1 MARSSSAASNAN
13 SKKRVYFGSFRKS
26 AESEFMPETAGAAL
40 QDSPRWS
47 RITVWLAAGLI
58 ISAVV
63 WAKFAV
69 LQEVTMGE
77 GKAIPSSKVQVIQN
91 LEGGIVTEIFVREGQ
106 MVNKGDTLL
115 RLDDTRFQSNKG
127 ESEVDRYTLTA
138 QVERLSA
145 EAEGRAFKLPDEVI
159 SKAPQVAADEQSLY
173 QSRQRRLNSEQRT
186 LNEQLRQKTQEL
198 AEFRSKQEQYRNSLG
213 LLQQELNMSA
223 PLVGSGAVS
232 PVEILRL
239 KRSAVEI
246 RGSMDATTLA
256 IPRAESAINE
266 IKSKIDES
274 VQSFRSDA
282 AKELNEKRTDL
293 SKITASSIA
302 IDDRVTRTTVISPV
316 HGIVKQLK
324 VNTIG
329 GVVQPGSDL
338 VEIVPLEDNLLIEAK
353 VRPQDVAFLH
363 PGQKAMV
370 KFSAYDY
377 TIYGGLQAKLE
388 LIGADTITDDKG
400 NSFYLIQVRTDKNH
414 LGSDAKPL
422 LIIPGMIATVDIITG
437 EKSVMDYLLK
447 PVLKARTEA
456 MRER

>member
-1 MARSSSAASNAN
+1 MPATHIPR
-13 SKKRVYFGSFRKS
+13 YFNPRLR
-26 AESEFMPETAGAAL
+26 EEIEFMPYLAGAMA
-40 QDSPRWS
+40 QDTPRKS
-47 RITVWLAAGLI
+47 RLTVWVVATLMLTAL
-58 ISAVV
+58 V

-69 LQEVTMGE
+69 LEEVTMGE

-106 MVNKGDTLL
+106 LVNKGETLL
-115 RLDDTRFQSNKG
+115 RLDDTRFRSNKG

-145 EAEGRAFKLPDEVI
+145 EAEGRPFKLPAEVI
-159 SKAPQVAADEQSLY
+159 AKAPQVAADELALY
-173 QSRQRRLNSEQRT
+173 QSRQQRLRSEQRT

-198 AEFRSKQEQYRNSLG
+198 AEFRAKQEQYRSSLG
-213 LLQQELNMSA
+213 LVQQELNMST
-223 PLVGSGAVS
+223 PLVTSGAVS

-256 IPRAESAINE
+256 IPRADSAINE
-266 IKSKIDES
+266 IKSKVQES
-274 VQSFRSDA
+274 EFAFRSDA
-282 AKELNEKRTDL
+282 SKELNEKRSDL
-293 SKITASSIA
+293 AKITATSIA
-302 IDDRVTRTTVISPV
+302 IDDRVTRTTVVSPV
-316 HGIVKQLK
+316 RGIVKMLK

-377 TIYGGLQAKLE
+377 TIYGGLPAKLE
-388 LIGADTITDDKG
+388 LIGADTTTDDKG
-400 NSFYLIQVRTDKNH
+400 NSFYLIQVRTDRNH

-422 LIIPGMIATVDIITG
+422 LIIPGMTATVDIITG
-437 EKSVMDYLLK
+437 EKSVLDYLLK

>member
-1 MARSSSAASNAN
+1 MPAIHTPR
-13 SKKRVYFGSFRKS
+13 YFNPRLR
-26 AESEFMPETAGAAL
+26 EEIEFMPYLAGAMA
-40 QDSPRWS
+40 QDTPRKS
-47 RITVWLAAGLI
+47 RMTVWVVAVLI
-58 ISAVV
+58 LTALI
-63 WAKFAV
+63 WAKYAV
-69 LQEVTMGE
+69 LEEVTMGE

-106 MVNKGDTLL
+106 LVNKGETLL
-115 RLDDTRFQSNKG
+115 RLDDTRFRSNKG

-145 EAEGRAFKLPDEVI
+145 EAEGRPFKLPAEVI
-159 SKAPQVAADEQSLY
+159 AKAPQVAADELALY
-173 QSRQRRLNSEQRT
+173 QSRQQRLRSEQRT

-198 AEFRSKQEQYRNSLG
+198 AEFRAKQDQYRNSLG
-213 LLQQELNMSA
+213 LVQQELNMST
-223 PLVGSGAVS
+223 PLVASGAVS

-239 KRSAVEI
+239 RRSAVEI

-256 IPRAESAINE
+256 IPRADSAINE
-266 IKSKIDES
+266 IKSKVQES
-274 VQSFRSDA
+274 EFAFRSDA
-282 AKELNEKRTDL
+282 SKELNEKRSEL
-293 SKITASSIA
+293 AKITATSIA
-302 IDDRVTRTTVISPV
+302 IDDRVTRTTVVSPV
-316 HGIVKQLK
+316 RGIVKMLK

-377 TIYGGLQAKLE
+377 TIYGGLPAKLE
-388 LIGADTITDDKG
+388 LIGADTTTDDKG
-400 NSFYLIQVRTDKNH
+400 NSFYLIQVRTDRNH

-422 LIIPGMIATVDIITG
+422 LIIPGMTATVDIITG
-437 EKSVMDYLLK
+437 EKSVLDYLLK

>member
-1 MARSSSAASNAN
+1 MSNPTAPRGYFARFNKNAD
-13 SKKRVYFGSFRKS
+13 
-26 AESEFMPETAGAAL
+26 SEFMPEVAGVA
-40 QDSPRWS
+40 QEDSPRWS
-47 RITVWLAAGLI
+47 RLTVWIAAALI
-58 ISAVV
+58 ISALL

-115 RLDDTRFQSNKG
+115 RLDDTRFRSNKG
-127 ESEVDRYTLTA
+127 ESEVDRFTLTA

-145 EAEGRAFKLPDEVI
+145 EAEGRPFKLSDEVVA
-159 SKAPQVAADEQSLY
+159 KAPQVAEDERSLFE
-173 QSRQRRLNSEQRT
+173 QRQRRLASEQRT
-186 LNEQLRQKTQEL
+186 LSEQLRQKTQEL
-198 AEFRSKQEQYRNSLG
+198 AEFRSKQGQFSSSLG
-213 LLQQELNMSA
+213 LLQQEMNMSA
-223 PLVGSGAVS
+223 PLVGTGAVS

-239 KRSAVEI
+239 KRAAVEI
-246 RGSMDATTLA
+246 RGSLNATTLA

-274 VQSFRSDA
+274 EQSFRSEA
-282 AKELNEKRTDL
+282 AKELNEKRAEL
-293 SKITASSIA
+293 SKITATSIA
-302 IDDRVTRTTVISPV
+302 IDDRVTRTTVTSPV
-316 HGIVKQLK
+316 HGVIKQLK

-329 GVVQPGSDL
+329 GVVQPGSDM

-377 TIYGGLQAKLE
+377 TIYGGLSAKLE

-414 LGSDAKPL
+414 LGGDVKPL
-422 LIIPGMIATVDIITG
+422 LIIPGMVATVDIITG
-437 EKSVMDYLLK
+437 EKSVLDYLLK

>member
-1 MARSSSAASNAN
+1 MSGTPASSG
-13 SKKRVYFGSFRKS
+13 YFKSFGKT
-26 AESEFMPETAGAAL
+26 ADSEFMPELAGAAL
-40 QDSPRWS
+40 QDSPRRS
-47 RITVWLAAGLI
+47 RIIVWLTAGLI
-58 ISAVV
+58 ICALL
-63 WAKFAV
+63 WANFAV
-69 LQEVTMGE
+69 LDEVTMGE

-91 LEGGIVTEIFVREGQ
+91 LEGGIVTQIYVREGQ
-106 MVNKGDTLL
+106 MVDKGDKLL
-115 RLDDTRFQSNKG
+115 QLDDTRFRSNKG
-127 ESEVDRYTLTA
+127 ESEVDRYALTA

-145 EAEGRAFKLPDEVI
+145 EAEGRPFKLSDEVI
-159 SKAPQVAADEQSLY
+159 AKAPQVAEDERSLFE
-173 QSRQRRLNSEQRT
+173 QRQRRLSSEQRT
-186 LNEQLRQKTQEL
+186 LSEQLRQKTQEL
-198 AEFRSKQEQYRNSLG
+198 AEFRSKQGQFSSSLA
-213 LLQQELNMSA
+213 LLQQEMNMSA
-223 PLVGSGAVS
+223 PLVGTGAVS

-246 RGSMDATTLA
+246 RGSLNATTLA

-274 VQSFRSDA
+274 VQSFRSEA

-302 IDDRVTRTTVISPV
+302 IDDRVSRTTVVSPV
-316 HGIVKQLK
+316 HGVIKQLK

-329 GVVQPGSDL
+329 GVVQPGSDM

-377 TIYGGLQAKLE
+377 TIYGGLAAKLE

-414 LGSDAKPL
+414 LGGEKKPL
-422 LIIPGMIATVDIITG
+422 LIIPGMVATVDIITG
-437 EKSVMDYLLK
+437 EKSVLDYLLK

>member
-1 MARSSSAASNAN
+1 MATTQTPR
-13 SKKRVYFGSFRKS
+13 YFNPRIRDDL
-26 AESEFMPETAGAAL
+26 EFIPYRAGAL
-40 QDSPRWS
+40 HQDAS
-47 RITVWLAAGLI
+47 RTSRVTVWVIGALI
-58 ISAVV
+58 VTALV

-69 LQEVTMGE
+69 LEEVTMGE

-106 MVNKGDTLL
+106 MVTKGETLL
-115 RLDDTRFQSNKG
+115 RLDDTRFRSNKG

-145 EAEGRAFKLPDEVI
+145 EAEGRPFKLSDEVI
-159 SKAPQVAADEQSLY
+159 AKAPQVAADELALY
-173 QSRQRRLNSEQRT
+173 QSRQRRLASEQRT

-198 AEFRSKQEQYRNSLG
+198 AEFRSKQDQYRNSLG
-213 LLQQELNMSA
+213 LVQQELNMST

-246 RGSMDATTLA
+246 RGSMNATTLA

-266 IKSKIDES
+266 IKSKVQES
-274 VQSFRSDA
+274 EFAFRSDA
-282 AKELNEKRTDL
+282 SKELNEKRSDL
-293 SKITASSIA
+293 SKISANSIA
-302 IDDRVTRTTVISPV
+302 IDDRVTRTTVVSPV
-316 HGIVKQLK
+316 RGIVKMLK

-377 TIYGGLQAKLE
+377 TIYGGLPAKLE

-400 NSFYLIQVRTDKNH
+400 NSFYLIQVRTDRNH
-414 LGSDAKPL
+414 LGNDAKPL

-456 MRER
+456 LRER

>member
-1 MARSSSAASNAN
+1 MSVSQGLRS
-13 SKKRVYFGSFRKS
+13 YFQSFGKT
-26 AESEFMPETAGAAL
+26 AEREFMPDVASATL
-40 QDSPRWS
+40 QDSPRLS
-47 RITVWLAAGLI
+47 RITVWLAAALLLV
-58 ISAVV
+58 ALL
-63 WAKFAV
+63 WAKLAV
-69 LQEVTMGE
+69 LDEVTMGE

-115 RLDDTRFQSNKG
+115 RLDDTRFLSNKG
-127 ESEVDRYTLTA
+127 ESEADRFALTA

-145 EAEGRAFKLPDEVI
+145 EAEGRPFQLSEEVR
-159 SKAPQVAADEQSLY
+159 SKAPQVAEDELSLY
-173 QSRQRRLNSEQRT
+173 QSRQRRLSSEKQT

-198 AEFRSKQEQYRNSLG
+198 AEFRSKVEQYRSALA
-213 LLQQELNMSA
+213 LLQQELNMST
-223 PLVGSGAVS
+223 PLVGTGAIS

-239 KRSAVEI
+239 KRSAVEA
-246 RGSMDATTLA
+246 RGSLNATSLA
-256 IPRAESAINE
+256 IPRAEAAVAE
-266 IKSKIDES
+266 IKSKIEEAEAG
-274 VQSFRSDA
+274 FRSEA

-302 IDDRVTRTTVISPV
+302 IDDRVTRTTVVSPV
-316 HGIVKQLK
+316 HGIIKLLK

-338 VEIVPLEDNLLIEAK
+338 LEIVPLEDNLLIEAK

-363 PGQKAMV
+363 PGQSAMV

-377 TIYGGLQAKLE
+377 TIYGGLKAKLE
-388 LIGADTITDDKG
+388 LISADTVTDDKG
-400 NSFYLIQVRTDKNH
+400 NAFYLIQVRTDKNH
-414 LGSDAKPL
+414 LGGDNKPL
-422 LIIPGMIATVDIITG
+422 LIIPGMTATVDIITG
-437 EKSVMDYLLK
+437 HKSVLDYLLK

>member
-1 MARSSSAASNAN
+1 MSASSDSSKARG
-13 SKKRVYFGSFRKS
+13 YFDSFSKS

-47 RITVWLAAGLI
+47 RITVWLAAALL
-58 ISAVV
+58 ISALV

-115 RLDDTRFQSNKG
+115 RLDDTRFLSNKG
-127 ESEVDRYTLTA
+127 ESEADRYALTA

-145 EAEGRAFKLPDEVI
+145 EAEGRPFKLSARSDR
-159 SKAPQVAADEQSLY
+159 QGAASG
-173 QSRQRRLNSEQRT
+173 RRRTLAVRTAATSTGQRT
-186 LNEQLRQKTQEL
+186 THPDRTTAAKNPGTGGVSLETGQYSSSL
-198 AEFRSKQEQYRNSLG
+198 A
-213 LLQQELNMSA
+213 LLQPGDEHVRA
-223 PLVGSGAVS
+223 AGGTGAVS

-246 RGSMDATTLA
+246 RGSLNATTLA

-274 VQSFRSDA
+274 EQSFRSDA

-302 IDDRVTRTTVISPV
+302 IDDRVTRTTVVSPV
-316 HGIVKQLK
+316 KGIIKMLK

-329 GVVQPGSDL
+329 GVVQPGSDM

-377 TIYGGLQAKLE
+377 TIYGGLECQA
-388 LIGADTITDDKG
+388 GAD
-400 NSFYLIQVRTDKNH
+400 RRRH
-414 LGSDAKPL
+414 HH
-422 LIIPGMIATVDIITG
+422 
-437 EKSVMDYLLK
+437 
-447 PVLKARTEA
+447 R
-456 MRER
+456 

>member
-1 MARSSSAASNAN
+1 MPAIHVPR
-13 SKKRVYFGSFRKS
+13 YFNPRLR
-26 AESEFMPETAGAAL
+26 EEIEFMPYLAGVMA
-40 QDSPRWS
+40 QDTPRKS
-47 RITVWLAAGLI
+47 RLTVWVV
-58 ISAVV
+58 AVLMLTALV
-63 WAKFAV
+63 WAKLAV
-69 LQEVTMGE
+69 LEEVTMGE

-106 MVNKGDTLL
+106 LVNKGETLL
-115 RLDDTRFQSNKG
+115 RLDDTRFRSNKG

-145 EAEGRAFKLPDEVI
+145 EAEGRPFKLPADVVA
-159 SKAPQVAADEQSLY
+159 KAPQVAADELALY
-173 QSRQRRLNSEQRT
+173 QSRQQRLRSEQRT
-186 LNEQLRQKTQEL
+186 LTEQLRQKTQEL
-198 AEFRSKQEQYRNSLG
+198 AEFRSKQDQYRSSLG
-213 LLQQELNMSA
+213 LVQQELNMST
-223 PLVGSGAVS
+223 PLVASGAVS

-256 IPRAESAINE
+256 IPRADSAINE
-266 IKSKIDES
+266 IKSKVQES
-274 VQSFRSDA
+274 EFAFRSDA
-282 AKELNEKRTDL
+282 SRELNEKRSEL
-293 SKITASSIA
+293 ARITATSIA
-302 IDDRVTRTTVISPV
+302 IDDRVTRTTVVSPV
-316 HGIVKQLK
+316 RGVVKMLK

-338 VEIVPLEDNLLIEAK
+338 VEIVPMEDNLLIEAK

-377 TIYGGLQAKLE
+377 TIYGGLPAKLE
-388 LIGADTITDDKG
+388 LIGADTTTDDKG
-400 NSFYLIQVRTDKNH
+400 NSFYLIQVRTDRNH

-422 LIIPGMIATVDIITG
+422 LIIPGMTATVDIITG
-437 EKSVMDYLLK
+437 EKSVLDYLLK

-456 MRER
+456 LRER

>member
-1 MARSSSAASNAN
+1 MSTPSSPRS
-13 SKKRVYFGSFRKS
+13 YLGSFRRS
-26 AESEFMPETAGAAL
+26 AESEFMPETAEASL
-40 QDSPRWS
+40 QDSPRRS
-47 RITVWLAAGLI
+47 RLTVWIAAALI
-58 ISAVV
+58 LCALV
-63 WAKFAV
+63 WARFAV
-69 LQEVTMGE
+69 LQEVTTGE
-77 GKAIPSSKVQVIQN
+77 GKAIPSSKIQVIQN

-106 MVNKGDTLL
+106 MVDKGQTLL
-115 RLDDTRFQSNKG
+115 RLDDTRFRSNKG
-127 ESEVDRYTLTA
+127 ESEADRFALMA

-145 EAEGRAFKLPDEVI
+145 EAEGKPFTPSAEVL
-159 SKAPQVAADEQSLY
+159 SKAPQVAEDERSLY
-173 QSRQRRLNSEQRT
+173 DQRQRRLASEQRT
-186 LNEQLRQKTQEL
+186 LSEQLRQKTQEL
-198 AEFRSKQEQYRNSLG
+198 AEFRSKQGQYSSSLA
-213 LLQQELNMSA
+213 LLNQEMNMSA
-223 PLVGSGAVS
+223 PLVGTGAVS

-246 RGSMDATTLA
+246 RGSLDATTLA

-274 VQSFRSDA
+274 VQTFRSDA

-293 SKITASSIA
+293 SKITASGIA
-302 IDDRVTRTTVISPV
+302 IDDRVNRTTVVSPV
-316 HGIVKQLK
+316 HGVIKLLK

-338 VEIVPLEDNLLIEAK
+338 VEIVPMEDNLLIEAK

-377 TIYGGLQAKLE
+377 TIYGGLSAKLE
-388 LIGADTITDDKG
+388 LIGADTVTDDKG

-414 LGSDAKPL
+414 LGGDANPL
-422 LIIPGMIATVDIITG
+422 LIIPGMVATVDIITG
-437 EKSVMDYLLK
+437 EKSVLDYLLK

>member
-1 MARSSSAASNAN
+1 
-13 SKKRVYFGSFRKS
+13 V
-26 AESEFMPETAGAAL
+26 T
-40 QDSPRWS
+40 QD
-47 RITVWLAAGLI
+47 
-58 ISAVV
+58 
-63 WAKFAV
+63 
-69 LQEVTMGE
+69 
-77 GKAIPSSKVQVIQN
+77 
-91 LEGGIVTEIFVREGQ
+91 LEGGHVTRIYVREGQ
-106 MVNKGDTLL
+106 MVDEGDKLL
-115 RLDDTRFQSNKG
+115 QLDDTRFRSNKG
-127 ESEVDRYTLTA
+127 ESEVDRYALTA

-145 EAEGRAFKLPDEVI
+145 EAEGRPFKLSDEVI
-159 SKAPQVAADEQSLY
+159 AKAPQVAEDERSLFE
-173 QSRQRRLNSEQRT
+173 QRQRRLSSEQRT
-186 LNEQLRQKTQEL
+186 LTEQLRQKTQEL
-198 AEFRSKQEQYRNSLG
+198 AEFRSKQGQFSSSLA
-213 LLQQELNMSA
+213 LLQQEMNMSA
-223 PLVGSGAVS
+223 PLVGTGAVS

-246 RGSMDATTLA
+246 RGSLNATTLA

-274 VQSFRSDA
+274 VQSFRSEA

-293 SKITASSIA
+293 SKITATSIA
-302 IDDRVTRTTVISPV
+302 IDDRVSRTTVVSPV
-316 HGIVKQLK
+316 HGVIKQLK

-329 GVVQPGSDL
+329 GVVQPGSDM

-377 TIYGGLQAKLE
+377 TIYGGLAAKLE
-388 LIGADTITDDKG
+388 LIGANTITDDKG

-414 LGSDAKPL
+414 LGGDNKPL
-422 LIIPGMIATVDIITG
+422 LIIPGMVATVDIITG
-437 EKSVMDYLLK
+437 EKSVLDYLLK

>member
-1 MARSSSAASNAN
+1 MSATTGQ
-13 SKKRVYFGSFRKS
+13 RGYFHFGKS
-26 AESEFMPETAGAAL
+26 ADTEFMPEVAGIAA
-40 QDSPRWS
+40 QDSPRGS
-47 RITVWLAAGLI
+47 RLTVWIAAALI
-58 ISAVV
+58 VSALV

-69 LQEVTMGE
+69 LEEVTMGE

-115 RLDDTRFQSNKG
+115 RLDDTRFLSNKG
-127 ESEVDRYTLTA
+127 ESEADRYALVA

-145 EAEGRAFKLPDEVI
+145 EAEGRPFKLSDEVI
-159 SKAPQVAADEQSLY
+159 KKAPQVAADERALY
-173 QSRQRRLNSEQRT
+173 ESRQRRLTSEQRT
-186 LNEQLRQKTQEL
+186 LNQQLLQKTQEL
-198 AEFRSKQEQYRNSLG
+198 AEFRSKQEQFRNSLS
-213 LLQQELNMSA
+213 LLQQEMNMSA
-223 PLVGSGAVS
+223 PLVGTGAVS

-239 KRSAVEI
+239 KRSAVEV

-256 IPRAESAINE
+256 IPRAEAAINE
-266 IKSKIDES
+266 IKSKVQES
-274 VQSFRSDA
+274 EFVFRSDA
-282 AKELNEKRTDL
+282 SKDLNQKRTDL
-293 SKITASSIA
+293 SKLTATSIA
-302 IDDRVTRTTVISPV
+302 IDDRVSRTTVVSPV
-316 HGIVKQLK
+316 HGIIKVMK

-329 GVVQPGSDL
+329 GVVQPGSDM
-338 VEIVPLEDNLLIEAK
+338 VEVVPLEDNLLIEAK

-363 PGQKAMV
+363 PGQSAMV

-377 TIYGGLQAKLE
+377 TIYGGLKSKLE

-422 LIIPGMIATVDIITG
+422 LIIPGMVATVDIITG

-447 PVLKARTEA
+447 PVLKAHTEA

>member
-1 MARSSSAASNAN
+1 MSSNQGPRS
-13 SKKRVYFGSFRKS
+13 YFQSFGKT
-26 AESEFMPETAGAAL
+26 AERDYMPDVAGATL
-40 QDSPRWS
+40 QDSPRLS
-47 RITVWLAAGLI
+47 RITVWLAAALI
-58 ISAVV
+58 LVAVA
-63 WAKFAV
+63 WAWFAV
-69 LQEVTMGE
+69 LDEVTMGE

-115 RLDDTRFQSNKG
+115 RLDDTRFLSNKG
-127 ESEVDRYTLTA
+127 ESEADRYALTA

-145 EAEGRAFKLPDEVI
+145 EAEGRPFQVSEEVR
-159 SKAPQVAADEQSLY
+159 SKAPQVAEDELSLF
-173 QSRQRRLNSEQRT
+173 QSRLRRLTSEKQT

-198 AEFRSKQEQYRNSLG
+198 AEFRSKAEQYRSALA
-213 LLQQELNMSA
+213 LLQQELNMST
-223 PLVGSGAVS
+223 PLVGTGAIS

-239 KRSAVEI
+239 KRSTVEA
-246 RGSMDATTLA
+246 RGSLNATTLA
-256 IPRAESAINE
+256 IPRAEAAVAE
-266 IKSKIDES
+266 IKSKIEES
-274 VQSFRSDA
+274 EAGFRSEA

-302 IDDRVTRTTVISPV
+302 IDDRVTRTTVVSPV
-316 HGIVKQLK
+316 HGIIKLLK

-338 VEIVPLEDNLLIEAK
+338 LEIVPLEDNLLIEAK

-363 PGQKAMV
+363 PGQTAMV

-377 TIYGGLQAKLE
+377 TIYGGLKAKLE
-388 LIGADTITDDKG
+388 LISADTVTDDKG

-414 LGSDAKPL
+414 LGGDNKPL
-422 LIIPGMIATVDIITG
+422 LIIPGMTATVDIITG
-437 EKSVMDYLLK
+437 QKSVLDYLLK

>member
-1 MARSSSAASNAN
+1 MSISQGLRS
-13 SKKRVYFGSFRKS
+13 YFQSFGKT
-26 AESEFMPETAGAAL
+26 AERDYMPDVAGATL
-40 QDSPRWS
+40 QDSPRLS
-47 RITVWLAAGLI
+47 RITVWLAAALLLV
-58 ISAVV
+58 ALT
-63 WAKFAV
+63 WAWFAV
-69 LQEVTMGE
+69 LDEVTMGE

-115 RLDDTRFQSNKG
+115 RLDDTRFLSNKG
-127 ESEVDRYTLTA
+127 ESEADRYALTA

-145 EAEGRAFKLPDEVI
+145 EAEGRPFEVSEEVR
-159 SKAPQVAADEQSLY
+159 SKAPQVAEDELSLY
-173 QSRQRRLNSEQRT
+173 QSRQRRLTSEKQT
-186 LNEQLRQKTQEL
+186 LSEQLRQKTQEL
-198 AEFRSKQEQYRNSLG
+198 AEFRSKAEQYRSALA
-213 LLQQELNMSA
+213 LLQQELNMST
-223 PLVGSGAVS
+223 PLVGTGAIS

-239 KRSAVEI
+239 KRSTVEA
-246 RGSMDATTLA
+246 RGSLNATTLA
-256 IPRAESAINE
+256 IPRAEAAVAE
-266 IKSKIDES
+266 IKSKIEES
-274 VQSFRSDA
+274 EAGFRSEA

-302 IDDRVTRTTVISPV
+302 IDDRVTRTTVVSPV
-316 HGIVKQLK
+316 HGIIKLLK

-338 VEIVPLEDNLLIEAK
+338 LEIVPLEDNLLIEAR

-363 PGQKAMV
+363 PGQPAMV

-377 TIYGGLQAKLE
+377 TIYGGLKAKLE
-388 LIGADTITDDKG
+388 LISADTVTDDKG

-414 LGSDAKPL
+414 LGGDNKPL
-422 LIIPGMIATVDIITG
+422 LIIPGMTATVDIITG
-437 EKSVMDYLLK
+437 HKSVLDYLLK

>member
-1 MARSSSAASNAN
+1 MSARSGLRSYFKSF
-13 SKKRVYFGSFRKS
+13 KKTG
-26 AESEFMPETAGAAL
+26 ESDYMPEVAGASSE
-40 QDSPRWS
+40 DSPRRS
-47 RITVWLAAGLI
+47 RLTVWIAAALI
-58 ISAVV
+58 ITALL

-69 LQEVTMGE
+69 LDEVTVGD

-91 LEGGIVTEIFVREGQ
+91 LEGGIVTEILVREGQ

-115 RLDDTRFQSNKG
+115 RLDDTRFLSNRG
-127 ESEVDRYTLTA
+127 ESEADRYTLTA

-145 EAEGRAFKLPDEVI
+145 EAEGRPFELSPEVI
-159 SKAPQVAADEQSLY
+159 AKAPQVAEDEKSLY
-173 QSRQRRLNSEQRT
+173 LQRQRRLSSEQRT
-186 LNEQLRQKTQEL
+186 LSEQLRQKTQEL
-198 AEFRSKQEQYRNSLG
+198 AEFRSKQEQFRSSLG
-213 LLQQELNMSA
+213 LLNQEMNMSA
-223 PLVGSGAVS
+223 PLVGTGAVS

-246 RGSMDATTLA
+246 RGSLDSTTLA
-256 IPRAESAINE
+256 IPRAEAAMNE

-274 VQSFRSDA
+274 VQTFRSEA
-282 AKELNEKRTDL
+282 AKDLNQKRTEL
-293 SKITASSIA
+293 SKITATRIA
-302 IDDRVTRTTVISPV
+302 IDDRVNRTTVQSPV
-316 HGIVKQLK
+316 RGIVKLLK

-329 GVVQPGSDL
+329 GVVQPGSDM

-377 TIYGGLQAKLE
+377 TIYGGLSAKLE

-414 LGSDAKPL
+414 LGGDHKPL
-422 LIIPGMIATVDIITG
+422 LIIPGMTAAVDIITG
-437 EKSVMDYLLK
+437 QKSVLDYLLK
-447 PVLKARTEA
+447 PVLKARTESL
-456 MRER
+456 RER